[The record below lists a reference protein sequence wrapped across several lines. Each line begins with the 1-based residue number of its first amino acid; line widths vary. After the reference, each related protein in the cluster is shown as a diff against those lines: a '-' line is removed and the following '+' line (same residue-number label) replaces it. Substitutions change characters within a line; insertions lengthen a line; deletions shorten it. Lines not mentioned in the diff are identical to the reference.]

1 MRHFSLVIS
10 LWISSIV
17 YAQNELASMLE
28 DSASST
34 DKEYVSATFKTTRL
48 VNLTTIEQVKRGEL
62 DFRIAHRF
70 SDMLGTNGA
79 EKNLFGL
86 DGISDIRFSFDYGL
100 SDRWQIGIGRS
111 KGAYTMR
118 QIYDLNTKYKILIQ
132 NRDLPVSVSF
142 FGMLTYTTQESN
154 GLITSIANYTKTP
167 YRFNYFG
174 QFPLARKFSPNF
186 SAIIAP
192 SVIQRNLVDLGDN
205 NLQFALGVGLR
216 YKVSRRVALI
226 ADYYQLLNKSSYQ
239 KAVNYMPPI
248 GLGVEIETGGHV
260 FHVVLSNTRGLT
272 EPQFITNEY
281 QDPSNTIGMLRL
293 GFNISRVFTI
303 LKDN

>member
-1 MRHFSLVIS
+1 MRKFILAVSISLFSLVN
-10 LWISSIV
+10 
-17 YAQNELASMLE
+17 AQNELASMLE
-28 DSASST
+28 DSVDT

-118 QIYDLNTKYKILIQ
+118 QIYDLNTKCKILIQ
-132 NRDLPVSVSF
+132 NRDVPVSLSF

-154 GLITSIANYTKTP
+154 GLASSIANYSKTP
-167 YRFNYFG
+167 YRLNYFG
-174 QFPLARKFSPNF
+174 QFLIARKFSPNF

-192 SVIQRNLVDLGDN
+192 SIIQRNLVDLGDN
-205 NLQFALGVGLR
+205 NMQFALGLGLR

-226 ADYYQLLNKSSYQ
+226 ADYYQLLNTSSYQ
-239 KAVNYMPPI
+239 KATNYIPPI
-248 GLGVEIETGGHV
+248 GLGIEIETGGHV

-281 QDPSNTIGMLRL
+281 QDPSNKIGMLRL

-303 LKDN
+303 LHAK